1 MPAATATV
9 GYCYDSDEDGEA
21 RGGGA
26 ARWTRDTGRVP
37 LAARSCDACNHAGEH
52 AHGLAA
58 HLPRS
63 TCATGP
69 APASSLGL
77 FGSRAARPRQ
87 DHALPRPR
95 RRWRDGALV
104 AQRRRRRPTRLRVLP
119 PASDPTAGLAP
130 RVCHRLVASDAA
142 RACGRVLRGA
152 RARGACRR
160 CGWRRGGRG
169 AASARAHGA
178 GARLCESAVCG
189 LEAVCDATQPALAA
203 VEGTVAPCVQPIGA
217 LMHAR
222 GQGAGL
228 RAPVLR
234 VLAGLER
241 LGLALRSASA
251 VVEEHMQ
258 PISAALDARLGK
270 LATRSSASKCARQVR
285 LSVYKTSALIG
296 KPIINPLSF
305 QAHH

>member
-9 GYCYDSDEDGEA
+9 GYCYDSDEDSEA

-58 HLPRS
+58 S
-63 TCATGP
+63 FA
-69 APASSLGL
+69 ASSQAMRPALAGACSAAL
-77 FGSRAARPRQ
+77 ARAERAGVAAG
-87 DHALPRPR
+87 DAVAAAL
-95 RRWRDGALV
+95 
-104 AQRRRRRPTRLRVLP
+104 LP
-119 PASDPTAGLAP
+119 PGRTAP
-130 RVCHRLVASDAA
+130 
-142 RACGRVLRGA
+142 
-152 RARGACRR
+152 GAC
-160 CGWRRGGRG
+160 
-169 AASARAHGA
+169 
-178 GARLCESAVCG
+178 LCESAVCG
-189 LEAVCDATQPALAA
+189 LEAVCDAAQPALAV
-203 VEGTVAPCVQPIGA
+203 VEGAVAPCVQPIGA
-217 LMHAR
+217 LMLALDRDVCADGGGR

-258 PISAALDARLGK
+258 PVSAALDARLGK
-270 LATRSSASKCARQVR
+270 LAHWGDSQLGIEHWATRSSASLCVGGAYSRILCYR
-285 LSVYKTSALIG
+285 
-296 KPIINPLSF
+296 
-305 QAHH
+305 

>member
-95 RRWRDGALV
+95 RRWRDGVHGDGARE
-104 AQRRRRRPTRLRVLP
+104 ARRRRLRALRAPWRP
-119 PASDPTAGLAP
+119 AP
-130 RVCHRLVASDAA
+130 RQGAGRVEGAAGALGAAEGGRRRLVA
-142 RACGRVLRGA
+142 L
-152 RARGACRR
+152 
-160 CGWRRGGRG
+160 
-169 AASARAHGA
+169 
-178 GARLCESAVCG
+178 
-189 LEAVCDATQPALAA
+189 P
-203 VEGTVAPCVQPIGA
+203 
-217 LMHAR
+217 
-222 GQGAGL
+222 
-228 RAPVLR
+228 
-234 VLAGLER
+234 
-241 LGLALRSASA
+241 
-251 VVEEHMQ
+251 
-258 PISAALDARLGK
+258 
-270 LATRSSASKCARQVR
+270 
-285 LSVYKTSALIG
+285 LINCL
-296 KPIINPLSF
+296 KSPR
-305 QAHH
+305 